1 MCSINGTVKNAVIAK
16 INITFIAI
24 FLITPLFFNCLKLNT
39 MYNSANIAEYSVE
52 IVCVNISP
60 IAAIAM

>member
-1 MCSINGTVKNAVIAK
+1 MCSINGTVKNVVIAK
-16 INITFIAI
+16 INITFITI
-24 FLITPLFFNCLKLNT
+24 FLITPLFFSCLKLNI

-60 IAAIAM
+60 IAAIAI

>member
-1 MCSINGTVKNAVIAK
+1 MVIAK

-24 FLITPLFFNCLKLNT
+24 FLITPLFFSCLKLNI

-60 IAAIAM
+60 IAAIAI